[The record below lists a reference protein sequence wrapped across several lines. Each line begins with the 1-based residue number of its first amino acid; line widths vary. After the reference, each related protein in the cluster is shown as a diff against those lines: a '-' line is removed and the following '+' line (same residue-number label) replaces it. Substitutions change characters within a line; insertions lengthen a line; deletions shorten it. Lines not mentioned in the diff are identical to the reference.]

1 MKSNIVLKAD
11 KNLTDIK
18 PINNNT
24 RVTKPISSIIN
35 KTLLYLALIAL
46 AILCFLPFFIMLI
59 NATHTNGEIA
69 TTLSLTPGTALM
81 VNYNRLLESQP
92 IWRGLFNSLVIASSV
107 TLVSGYASA
116 LTAYGFSKFKFKG
129 NSILFW
135 ILLGTMM
142 IPTQLGMIGL
152 FQLVKSFNLLDSYL
166 PLIIPAIASP
176 ASVFFI
182 KGYTDGAISESLIE
196 AARIDGCNE
205 FKIFNRIVFPLI
217 FPSVATMS
225 IFTFINTWNNFLIPL
240 ILLFDPKKFTL
251 PIMVMLAR
259 GTYQTEY
266 GAVFAGVAISI
277 IPIMIAFIFLSKKIV
292 GGLTVGGVKG

>member
-1 MKSNIVLKAD
+1 MKSNNVLKENEKITA
-11 KNLTDIK
+11 IK
-18 PINNNT
+18 PIKS
-24 RVTKPISSIIN
+24 TKVPKQLGSIIK
-35 KTLLYLALIAL
+35 KTLLYIALTAL
-46 AILCFLPFFIMLI
+46 AILCFLPFFIMII

-69 TTLSLTPGTALM
+69 TTLSLTPGSALM
-81 VNYNRLLESQP
+81 VNYKRLLESQP
-92 IWRGLFNSLVIASSV
+92 IWNGLLNSLIIASSV
-107 TLVSGYASA
+107 TVVSGYASA

-152 FQLVKSFNLLDSYL
+152 FQLVKTFKLLDSYL

-205 FKIFNRIVFPLI
+205 FKIFNRIVLPLI

-225 IFTFINTWNNFLIPL
+225 IFTFISTWNNFLIPL

>member
-1 MKSNIVLKAD
+1 MENNNVLK
-11 KNLTDIK
+11 T
-18 PINNNT
+18 NT
-24 RVTKPISSIIN
+24 KSISSSIK
-35 KTLLYLALIAL
+35 KTLLYVALLAL
-46 AILCFLPFFIMLI
+46 AILCFLPFFIMII

-69 TTLSLTPGTALM
+69 TTLSLKPGTAFM
-81 VNYNRLLESQP
+81 ANYKRLLQSQP
-92 IWRGLFNSLVIASSV
+92 IWNGLLNSLIIASSV
-107 TLVSGYASA
+107 TVVSGYFSA

-129 NSILFW
+129 NNILFW

-142 IPTQLGMIGL
+142 IPSQLGMIGL
-152 FQLVKSFNLLDSYL
+152 FQLVKNFKLLDSYL
-166 PLIIPAIASP
+166 PLIVPAIASP
-176 ASVFFI
+176 AAVFFI
-182 KGYTDGAISESLIE
+182 KGYTDGAISNSLIE

-205 FKIFNRIVFPLI
+205 FKIFNRIVLPLI

-277 IPIMIAFIFLSKKIV
+277 VPIMIAFIFLSKKIV
-292 GGLTVGGVKG
+292 GGLTIGGVKG

>member
-1 MKSNIVLKAD
+1 MENNNVLK
-11 KNLTDIK
+11 T
-18 PINNNT
+18 NT
-24 RVTKPISSIIN
+24 KSISSSIK
-35 KTLLYLALIAL
+35 KTLLYIALLAL
-46 AILCFLPFFIMLI
+46 AILCFLPFFIMII

-69 TTLSLTPGTALM
+69 TTLSLKPGTAFM
-81 VNYNRLLESQP
+81 ANYKRLLQSQP
-92 IWRGLFNSLVIASSV
+92 IWNGLLNSLIIASSV
-107 TLVSGYASA
+107 TVVSGYFSA

-129 NSILFW
+129 NNILFW

-142 IPTQLGMIGL
+142 IPSQLGMIGL
-152 FQLVKSFNLLDSYL
+152 FQLVKNFKLLDSYL
-166 PLIIPAIASP
+166 PLIVPAIASP
-176 ASVFFI
+176 AAVFFI
-182 KGYTDGAISESLIE
+182 KGYTDGAISNSLIE

-205 FKIFNRIVFPLI
+205 FKIFNRIVLPLI

-277 IPIMIAFIFLSKKIV
+277 VPIMIAFIFLSKKIV
-292 GGLTVGGVKG
+292 GGLTIGGVKG

>member
-11 KNLTDIK
+11 AKLSVKNK
-18 PINNNT
+18 KA
-24 RVTKPISSIIN
+24 TKQISSII
-35 KTLLYLALIAL
+35 KKILMYIALTAL
-46 AILCFLPFFIMLI
+46 AILCFLPFFIMII

-69 TTLSLTPGTALM
+69 TTLSLKPGTAFM
-81 VNYNRLLESQP
+81 VNYKRLLQSQP
-92 IWRGLFNSLVIASSV
+92 IWKGLFNSLIIASCV
-107 TLVSGYASA
+107 TLISGYFSA

-166 PLIIPAIASP
+166 PLIIPAIATP

-182 KGYTDGAISESLIE
+182 KGYTDGAISDSLIE

-205 FKIFNRIVFPLI
+205 FKIFNSIVFPLI

-277 IPIMIAFIFLSKKIV
+277 IPIMVSFIFLSKKIV
-292 GGLTVGGVKG
+292 GGLTIGGVKG

>member
-1 MKSNIVLKAD
+1 MENNNVLK
-11 KNLTDIK
+11 T
-18 PINNNT
+18 NT
-24 RVTKPISSIIN
+24 KSISSII
-35 KTLLYLALIAL
+35 KKSLVYIALIAL
-46 AILCFLPFFIMLI
+46 AIMCFLPFFIMII
-59 NATHTNGEIA
+59 NATHTNAEIA
-69 TTLSLTPGTALM
+69 TTLSLTPGTAF
-81 VNYNRLLESQP
+81 VANYKRLLESQP
-92 IWRGLFNSLVIASSV
+92 IWNGLFNSLIIASSV
-107 TLVSGYASA
+107 TVVSGYFSA

-152 FQLVKSFNLLDSYL
+152 FQLVKNLKLLDSYL

-176 ASVFFI
+176 TAVFFI
-182 KGYTDGAISESLIE
+182 KGYTDGAISDSLIE

-205 FKIFNRIVFPLI
+205 FKIFNRIVLPLI

-225 IFTFINTWNNFLIPL
+225 IFTFISTWNNFLIPL

-259 GTYQTEY
+259 GTYKTEY

-277 IPIMIAFIFLSKKIV
+277 VPVMITFIFLSKKIV

>member
-1 MKSNIVLKAD
+1 MENNNVLKANT
-11 KNLTDIK
+11 KSISRIIK
-18 PINNNT
+18 KSVLYIA
-24 RVTKPISSIIN
+24 
-35 KTLLYLALIAL
+35 LLAL
-46 AILCFLPFFIMLI
+46 AIMCFLPFFIMII

-69 TTLSLTPGTALM
+69 TTLSLKPGTAFIA
-81 VNYNRLLESQP
+81 NYKRLLESQP
-92 IWRGLFNSLVIASSV
+92 IWNGLFNSLIIASSV
-107 TLVSGYASA
+107 TVVSGYFSA

-129 NSILFW
+129 NKILFW

-142 IPTQLGMIGL
+142 IPSQLGMIGL
-152 FQLVKSFNLLDSYL
+152 FQLVKNLKLLDSYL
-166 PLIIPAIASP
+166 PLIVPAIASP
-176 ASVFFI
+176 AAVFFI

-205 FKIFNRIVFPLI
+205 FKIFNRIVLPLI

-225 IFTFINTWNNFLIPL
+225 IFTFISTWNNFLIPL

-277 IPIMIAFIFLSKKIV
+277 VPIMVAFIFLSKKIV
-292 GGLTVGGVKG
+292 GGLTIGGVKG